1 MGTENIHI
9 IPTSEWLKVGSK
21 PLIIAGPCS
30 AESEAQVMQVA
41 ESLAKSGK
49 VHLMRAGIWKPRT
62 RPNTF
67 EGMGAKALPWLKKA
81 QDQFGI
87 QWMVEVANEEHV
99 KLALD
104 SGIEIVWVGARTT
117 VNPFSVQEIANAL
130 EGKDIPVFI
139 KNPLNPDLELWIG
152 AIERFSKAGLNKLVA
167 IHRGFNTYQDHVF
180 RNSPNWEIPI
190 ELKTKLPQLEIVV
203 DPSHIAGK
211 RDLLHEVSQK
221 ALDLAFDGLM
231 IEVHPDPNKAL
242 SDPKQQIALSNFET
256 FLSELE
262 NRKTHFVDAVSI
274 DKLQRLRSLID
285 EIDYNLL
292 ENLKRRID
300 IVEEIGH
307 YKAESGVTVFQLERW
322 IQIIEDRLKYSQDQG
337 LDQSLIKEMW
347 TLIHNAS
354 IKRQTEIVNKNLSER
369 DTFDA

>member
-1 MGTENIHI
+1 MH
-9 IPTSEWLKVGSK
+9 
-21 PLIIAGPCS
+21 
-30 AESEAQVMQVA
+30 VA
-41 ESLAKSGK
+41 EGLSKSGR

-67 EGMGAKALPWLKKA
+67 EGMGVQALPWLRKA
-81 QDQFGI
+81 QEQFGVK
-87 QWMVEVANEEHV
+87 WMVEVANEEHV
-99 KLALD
+99 KAALD
-104 SGIEIVWVGARTT
+104 EGIEIVWIGARTT

-130 EGKDIPVFI
+130 EGNDIPVFI

-152 AIERFSKAGLNKLVA
+152 AFERFSKVGLHKLVGV
-167 IHRGFNTYQDHVF
+167 HRGFNTYQDHVF

-211 RDLLHEVSQK
+211 RNLLHEISQK

-231 IEVHPDPNKAL
+231 IEVHPNPDAAL
-242 SDPKQQIALSNFET
+242 SDPKQQIALDDFTS
-256 FLSELE
+256 FLNELE

-300 IVEEIGH
+300 IVDEIGL

-322 IQIIEDRLKYSQDQG
+322 IQIIEDRLQYAKEQG
-337 LDQSLIKEMW
+337 IDAALVKDMW